1 MNLLIVD
8 DQVMV
13 VQGLL
18 KGIDWG
24 QYGIAQ
30 AYGAT
35 SVAGALDVF
44 ETTSIDV
51 LLCDIEMPIENGLSL
66 VSWVNR
72 NELDTRCIL
81 LTAHAKFSYAQ
92 QSVKLH
98 VFDYILQPAPYEQIA
113 AVVQRA
119 VEDLKQAR
127 EQEYLTSRGETFSQG
142 ENAIVG
148 GALHNW
154 LCCYG
159 NQNEFDRY
167 ARISKLPG
175 PEQECV
181 LAMIQ
186 ILRWTLLRDWTPALL
201 AVAFENV
208 AGELFGACG
217 YRVAIAPM
225 NDGEFALLSWSE
237 DETAARAALEQQLE
251 LFWNVCQKHLGSV
264 VAIYWG
270 KVEHRGMLPE
280 KWKALVQRKN
290 DNVSRKSAVF
300 MLESKNAEVRTH
312 NAAPSEI
319 QLWTQQLTGETPSDV
334 EYRIVEI
341 LDTMSREN
349 RINAQ
354 TLRAIYQD
362 FLQAF
367 YNALGANNE
376 SWYDALSAPETF
388 AAYCEAPASVEQMKT
403 FVHIAVQYFAARKI
417 PPEKELLQRLDAY
430 IDNHME
436 MDISRQE
443 LAGSVYLNADYLNRL
458 VRRATGNSLKEYVA
472 RRKMDHARVLLLTTR
487 LPVAIVASKVGYIN
501 AAHFSVA
508 YKKQFGKTPMQTR
521 NGDAE

>member
-18 KGIDWG
+18 KGVDWT
-24 QYGIAQ
+24 QYGIDK
-30 AYGAT
+30 AYGAM
-35 SVAGALDVF
+35 SVAGALDIF
-44 ETTSIDV
+44 DTTQVDI

-66 VSWVNR
+66 VNWVNR
-72 NELDTRCIL
+72 KELDTRCIL

-98 VFDYILQPAPYEQIA
+98 VFDYILQPAPYAQIA

-127 EQEYLTSRGETFSQG
+127 EQEYLTSRGETFSQS
-142 ENAIVG
+142 ENTIVG
-148 GALHNW
+148 GVLHNW

-159 NQNEFDRY
+159 NQDEFERY
-167 ARISKLPG
+167 ARLGMLPA
-175 PEQECV
+175 PEKNCV
-181 LAMIQ
+181 LAMLQ

-208 AGELFGACG
+208 AGELFGTCG
-217 YRVAIAPM
+217 YRVAIAPI
-225 NDGEFALLSWSE
+225 DGGDFALLAWAE
-237 DETAARAALEQQLE
+237 DESAVRAALEQQMDL
-251 LFWNVCQKHLGSV
+251 LWKVCQKYLGSV

-270 KVEHRGMLPE
+270 EVEQREQLQK
-280 KWKALVQRKN
+280 KWREIVQRKN
-290 DNVSRKSAVF
+290 DNVLRKSSVF
-300 MLESKNAEVRTH
+300 MLGSRVVEVRTP
-312 NAAPSEI
+312 NTKPDEI
-319 QLWTQQLTGETPSDV
+319 YLWTQQLTGESPADV
-334 EYRIVEI
+334 ERQIVEL
-341 LDTMSREN
+341 LDTMSEEN
-349 RINAQ
+349 QINAQ
-354 TLRAIYQD
+354 TLRTIHQD

-376 SWYDALSAPETF
+376 SWYDALKDPDTF
-388 AAYCEAPASVEQMKT
+388 TAYCEAPTSVEQMKK
-403 FVHIAVQYFAARKI
+403 FVHIAVQHFAAHEI
-417 PPEKELLQRLDAY
+417 PPEKELLQRLNAY
-430 IDNHME
+430 IDGHME
-436 MDISRQE
+436 TEISRQE
-443 LAGSVYLNADYLNRL
+443 LAGSVFLNADYLNRL

-472 RRKMDHARVLLLTTR
+472 RRKMEHAKVLLLTTR

-521 NGDAE
+521 SGVAE